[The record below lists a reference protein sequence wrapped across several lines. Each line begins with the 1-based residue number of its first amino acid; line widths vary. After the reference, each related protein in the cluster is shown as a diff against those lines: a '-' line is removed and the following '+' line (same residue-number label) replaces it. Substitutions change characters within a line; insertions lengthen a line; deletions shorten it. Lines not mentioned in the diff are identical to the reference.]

1 MRRGAV
7 MLQESESYRRR
18 RRDNAQTSRD
28 KWQEYE
34 RRKAIL
40 ARTAESSDE
49 YEAGIRR
56 ICAELGI

>member
-1 MRRGAV
+1 
-7 MLQESESYRRR
+7 MLKESESYRRR
-18 RRDNAQTSRD
+18 RRDNAQTFRD

-40 ARTAESSDE
+40 ARTAESAGQ
-49 YEAGIRR
+49 YEAGIHK

>member
-1 MRRGAV
+1 